1 MVSVKL
7 LFAINKDLFTH
18 LAMNKNIK
26 GVRNKQFFFS
36 FISSM
41 NVQVHSFI
49 THTRSLQREN
59 VDAFFCLPC
68 IS

>member
-26 GVRNKQFFFS
+26 GVRNKQFFFPL
-36 FISSM
+36 
-41 NVQVHSFI
+41 
-49 THTRSLQREN
+49 SL
-59 VDAFFCLPC
+59 P
-68 IS
+68 